1 MSAPRRSSRRSHHG
15 VTSHDVAAEAG
26 VSQATVARSY
36 SSPDL
41 VAPATKARVEEAAA
55 RLGYVPNAIAR
66 SLKSQRTHMIGAV
79 VPARGEYWQGVLTA
93 FSRQLAG
100 SGRQLL
106 LFSFD
111 DADDVDQALAAVDQ
125 YRLDGLIL
133 ASATISEQ
141 RLARMRRP
149 GTPVVVFNQPA
160 AKGLLP
166 LVTVDNEAGTS
177 GLATHLAGLGVKSV
191 LYVGGISSASTDEIR
206 YRGAA
211 KALGSFGIACPY
223 IEAGQFTYEAGYDA
237 AASIVSGSSTSGSS
251 VSDGSASGNSLPDA
265 LMVGSDEVAFGVID
279 GLRTAGLDVPGDILV
294 TGFDG
299 LPQAAWSG
307 YDLTTLV
314 QPIDVLVAEAIAI
327 LLRGDG
333 VEDPLAVVAPGT
345 IRIGKTTGVSHE

>member
-1 MSAPRRSSRRSHHG
+1 MSAPRRSSRHHR

-79 VPARGEYWQGVLTA
+79 VPAQGEYWQGVLTA
-93 FSRQLAG
+93 FSRQLAI

-111 DADDVDQALAAVDQ
+111 DVDDVDEALAAVDQ

-133 ASATISEQ
+133 ASSTISEQ

-177 GLATHLAGLGVKSV
+177 GLATHLAELGASTVT
-191 LYVGGISSASTDEIR
+191 YIGGVAAASTDEIR

-211 KALGSFGIACPY
+211 KALGGFGIACPY
-223 IEAGQFTYEAGYDA
+223 IEAGRFTYDAGYDVA
-237 AASIVSGSSTSGSS
+237 ARLVA
-251 VSDGSASGNSLPDA
+251 DGPLPDA

-279 GLRTAGLDVPGDILV
+279 GLRTAGVDVPGDIFI

-299 LPQAAWSG
+299 LPQAVWSG
-307 YDLTTLV
+307 YDLTTLA
-314 QPIDVLVAEAIAI
+314 QPIDVLVAEAIDI
-327 LLRGDG
+327 LLRGDSL
-333 VEDPLAVVAPGT
+333 EDPLSVVVPGT
-345 IRIGKTTGVSHE
+345 IRIGKTTGVRDE

>member
-1 MSAPRRSSRRSHHG
+1 M
-15 VTSHDVAAEAG
+15 AAEAG
-26 VSQATVARSY
+26 VSQATVARAF
-36 SSPDL
+36 SSPDR
-41 VAPATKARVEEAAA
+41 VAPATKARVDEAAA

-100 SGRQLL
+100 SGHQLL

-111 DADDVDQALAAVDQ
+111 DVDDVDQALAAVDQ

-166 LVTVDNEAGTS
+166 LVTVDNEAGMS
-177 GLATHLAGLGVKSV
+177 GLATHLAELGAKSV
-191 LYVGGISSASTDEIR
+191 LYIGGIATASTDEIR

-237 AASIVSGSSTSGSS
+237 AAAIVAESSLP
-251 VSDGSASGNSLPDA
+251 DASLPDA

-279 GLRTAGLDVPGDILV
+279 GLRTAGIDVPGDIMV

-327 LLRGDG
+327 LLRGEG
-333 VEDPLAVVAPGT
+333 VDDPLAVVAPGT
-345 IRIGKTTGVSHE
+345 IRIGNTTGVNHE

>member
-1 MSAPRRSSRRSHHG
+1 MEADDRGGAAVNAPERSPRRSHR

-26 VSQATVARSY
+26 VSQATVARAY
-36 SSPDL
+36 SSPNL
-41 VAPATKARVEEAAA
+41 VAAETRARVEEAAS

-106 LFSFD
+106 LFSFE

-133 ASATISEQ
+133 ASATISEE

-160 AKGLLP
+160 AKGVLP
-166 LVTVDNEAGTS
+166 LVTVDNEAGTN
-177 GLATHLAGLGVKSV
+177 GLAAHLVELGVETV
-191 LYVGGISSASTDEIR
+191 LYIGGVAAASTDEIR

-211 KALGSFGIACPY
+211 KALGSSGIACPY
-223 IEAGQFTYEAGYDA
+223 LEAGQFTYEAGYEVVA
-237 AASIVSGSSTSGSS
+237 RLVA
-251 VSDGSASGNSLPDA
+251 DGPLPDA

-279 GLRTAGLDVPGDILV
+279 RLRTEGFDVPGDILV

-299 LPQAAWSG
+299 LPQARWAG

-333 VEDPLAVVAPGT
+333 VDDPVAVVAPGT
-345 IRIGKTTGVSHE
+345 IRTGKTTGVNHE

>member
-1 MSAPRRSSRRSHHG
+1 
-15 VTSHDVAAEAG
+15 
-26 VSQATVARSY
+26 
-36 SSPDL
+36 
-41 VAPATKARVEEAAA
+41 
-55 RLGYVPNAIAR
+55 
-66 SLKSQRTHMIGAV
+66 MIGAV

-100 SGRQLL
+100 SDRQLL
-106 LFSFD
+106 LFSFE

-133 ASATISEQ
+133 ASANISEH

-177 GLATHLAGLGVKSV
+177 GLATHLADLGAKSV
-191 LYVGGISSASTDEIR
+191 LYIGGISSTSTDEIR

-223 IEAGQFTYEAGYDA
+223 IEAGQFTYEAGYDV
-237 AASIVSGSSTSGSS
+237 AASIVAGG
-251 VSDGSASGNSLPDA
+251 SLPDA

-279 GLRTAGLDVPGDILV
+279 GLRTSGINAPEDILI

-314 QPIDVLVAEAIAI
+314 QPIDVLVGEAIEM
-327 LLRGDG
+327 LLRGNG
-333 VEDPLAVVAPGT
+333 VDDPPAVVAPGA
-345 IRIGKTTGVSHE
+345 IRIGKTTGVNHE